1 MLAVILT
8 LIKYSQGKG
17 EKKFT
22 EDGLYFFSPELL
34 T

>member
-22 EDGLYFFSPELL
+22 EDGLCFFLP
-34 T
+34 